1 MNKKVRLT
9 PAHGLGG
16 AVAAIELISPESGNT
31 IDFTFADELLEAVES
46 IDQDTQCVTLTAEG
60 KNFCL
65 GGDLSGFAS
74 AESPGEFVG
83 ELAIRLHQAL
93 VALRELS
100 IPIVI
105 GAQGWSAGAGMSL
118 AFAGDICV
126 VEQSSKFRTAYGA
139 VGLTP
144 DGGMS
149 WTLPRAVGRAVA
161 MDLLL
166 TQRVLG
172 SEEALQLGAVSR
184 VVTDG
189 EAGAVVEDIA
199 RSIAG
204 GPANALRSTKI
215 LVEES
220 ISASFSSHLDA
231 EAEAIALAAAGDE
244 GREGVRAFQDRRS
257 PSFTSINFTR

>member
-9 PAHGLGG
+9 SVNGLGG

-31 IDFTFADELLEAVES
+31 VDFTFADELLEAVKS
-46 IDQDTQCVTLTAEG
+46 IDQNTRCITLTAEG

-65 GGDLSGFAS
+65 GGDLSAFAS
-74 AESPGEFVG
+74 APSPGEFVG
-83 ELAIRLHQAL
+83 ELAVRLHEAL
-93 VALRELS
+93 VALRELL
-100 IPIVI
+100 IPVVI
-105 GAQGWSAGAGMSL
+105 GTQGWAAGAGMSL

-126 VEQSSKFRTAYGA
+126 VEQSSRFRIAYGA

-149 WTLPRAVGRAVA
+149 WTLPRAVGRAVT
-161 MDLLL
+161 MDLFL

-172 SEEALQLGAVSR
+172 AEEALHLGAVSR

-189 EAGAVVEDIA
+189 EARAVVEDIA
-199 RSIAG
+199 RTIAS
-204 GPANALRSTKI
+204 GPASALRSTKM

-220 ISASFSSHLDA
+220 LSASFSDQLDS
-231 EAEAIALAAAGDE
+231 EAKIIALAAAGDE
-244 GREGVRAFQDRRS
+244 GREGIRAFQEHRL
-257 PSFTSINFTR
+257 PVFTNLDLTR